1 MNILKN
7 TILLSLIL
15 NLVSCGKSEK
25 TGSVTMM
32 VTANVRGQL
41 DPCG

>member
-1 MNILKN
+1 MKIIKYTLLTLFFINSFGCGEPAKN
-7 TILLSLIL
+7 
-15 NLVSCGKSEK
+15 GF
-25 TGSVTMM
+25 VTMM

>member
-7 TILLSLIL
+7 TLFLLLGLSLV
-15 NLVSCGKSEK
+15 NCEKPAK

>member
-1 MNILKN
+1 MKIIKYALV
-7 TILLSLIL
+7 TLLF
-15 NLVSCGKSEK
+15 VSSFGCGKPAKS
-25 TGSVTMM
+25 GSVTMM